1 MGLER
6 RLQLQ
11 ASTTVAKDLSSVPV
25 THVDQLTTS
34 CNSSSRHLVSSV
46 AALMYTHTKLINRS
60 FFFFF
65 SQRINGECPVEGIAS
80 VFCFPLYLSSRASES
95 KGVTEAG
102 HVVFVVFNSKQL
114 PDSLVFNY
122 RCLWVLR
129 TYQV

>member
-1 MGLER
+1 M
-6 RLQLQ
+6 
-11 ASTTVAKDLSSVPV
+11 
-25 THVDQLTTS
+25 
-34 CNSSSRHLVSSV
+34 
-46 AALMYTHTKLINRS
+46 
-60 FFFFF
+60 
-65 SQRINGECPVEGIAS
+65 EGIAS

-102 HVVFVVFNSKQL
+102 HVMFVVFNSKQL